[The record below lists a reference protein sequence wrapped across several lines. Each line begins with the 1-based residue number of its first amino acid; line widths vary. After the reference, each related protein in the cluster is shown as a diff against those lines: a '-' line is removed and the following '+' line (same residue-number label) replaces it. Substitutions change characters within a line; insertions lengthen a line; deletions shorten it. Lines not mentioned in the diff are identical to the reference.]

1 MIRIYL
7 RPQLLPDPAALYEY
21 NQHAGGGV
29 VVEPYGG
36 PLTVSLPDFN
46 DLLTRMVYQGIAH
59 SLVPPRSYE
68 HQVLCVVRPDH
79 PEELRMIDTE
89 SWPYGALRWLDGG
102 HPRLHSRSVAIVEFG
117 RAILYVVPGCVS
129 RLGDINVHPM
139 LEQLASAE
147 SELRGATSSF
157 GVLGLFAEAMA
168 GPICFH
174 FTLLD
179 GEPILLGTGPHY
191 TRRRNE

>member
-7 RPQLLPDPAALYEY
+7 SSQLLPDPATLDEY
-21 NQHAGGGV
+21 NQHADRGV
-29 VVEPYGG
+29 VVEPYRG
-36 PLTVSLPDFN
+36 PHTVSLPDFN
-46 DLLTRMVYQGIAH
+46 DSMTRMVYQGIAH
-59 SLVPPRSYE
+59 SFMPPRSYE
-68 HQVLCVVRPDH
+68 HQVLCVVRLDH

-89 SWPYGALRWLDGG
+89 SWRYGPLRWLDGG
-102 HPRLHSRSVAIVEFG
+102 HPRFDSRSVVIVEFG

-129 RLGDINVHPM
+129 RLGDINVYPM
-139 LEQLASAE
+139 LEQLASAD
-147 SELRGATSSF
+147 SELRGATSSY
-157 GVLGLFAEAMA
+157 GVLGLLAEAMA

-179 GEPILLGTGPHY
+179 GEPVLLGTGPHY